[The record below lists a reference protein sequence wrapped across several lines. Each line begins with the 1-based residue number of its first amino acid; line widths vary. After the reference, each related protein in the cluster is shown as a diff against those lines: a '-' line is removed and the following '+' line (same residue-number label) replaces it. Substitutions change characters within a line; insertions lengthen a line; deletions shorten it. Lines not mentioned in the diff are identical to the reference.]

1 MAFCNKRC
9 SCGHDC
15 GRHDDHGGGC
25 DCYDPDCKQ
34 SAVYKSSIVGTA
46 IGKGPG
52 TVQFMD
58 GTVATIAPATITD
71 GNGKSVP
78 LKEAFDAAIE
88 KVERTKTPF
97 MRACDDLVE
106 ALTAAEKLFVERFR
120 LPGEVAFMDK
130 LKLAYRKRGDRRGLW
145 VISADGNTFT
155 PLMACNAEWRS
166 EAAKHLPDLWEACSA
181 SDSEALSKV
190 LRATSAVKEFLSNL
204 QGSSWE
210 PE

>member
-1 MAFCNKRC
+1 MNRLKIVEVGKDTVVGVAR
-9 SCGHDC
+9 
-15 GRHDDHGGGC
+15 GG
-25 DCYDPDCKQ
+25 D
-34 SAVYKSSIVGTA
+34 
-46 IGKGPG
+46 GPG
-52 TVQFMD
+52 TVMFTD
-58 GTVATIAPATITD
+58 GTVATIAPATIAD
-71 GNGKSVP
+71 GNGTAAP
-78 LKEAFDAAIE
+78 LAEVFEAAIE

-155 PLMACNAEWRS
+155 PLMACTAEWRS